1 MGVMQRVQQIC
12 DEFERLC
19 QIPFNDRLRDYK
31 DAGGKIV
38 GILYNQVAE
47 ELVLAAGLLPVR
59 LRAVGSRGDE
69 LADARFTQVNCSEV
83 RCLYDAAARGTFDF
97 IDGLV
102 ATNACDHIRKL
113 YENWADVLKPPY
125 AHLVC
130 FPKRKGDDLQ
140 VAHLAGELANFKSS
154 LEEHFG
160 VQITDEALRAA
171 ISLANEI
178 RALQLKLDNLRAE
191 SANPPITGTQALA
204 VHMAG
209 TCMPRQ
215 DYKALLSELVDACEG
230 VEGQPGQKRL
240 VVYGG
245 EIDSLPFMEAIE
257 SQGAVVVADSLGGFG
272 RRSEDMQVATDGD
285 LLHNLAYA
293 YLQGRPSEPRLH
305 GTRAERWNYLEGIA
319 AKAHADGF
327 IQVHIPKCDLWS
339 YERLMFDTEVERKGL
354 ACLDLDTEYIFTN
367 AGQTRTRVQ
376 AFVET
381 LTEGGR

>member
-1 MGVMQRVQQIC
+1 MGDMQRIQQIC

-19 QIPFNDRLRDYK
+19 QTPFNDSLRNYK
-31 DAGGKIV
+31 AAGGKIV
-38 GILYNQVAE
+38 GVLYNQVAE
-47 ELVLAAGLLPVR
+47 ELILAAGLLPVR

-113 YENWADVLKPPY
+113 YENWADVLKAPY
-125 AHLVC
+125 TYLVC

-140 VAHLAGELANFKSS
+140 VAHLAGELANFKTS

-160 VQITDEALRAA
+160 VQITDEALREA
-171 ISLANEI
+171 INLANEI

-215 DYKALLSELVDACEG
+215 DYKALLSDLVDACEG

-240 VVYGG
+240 VIYGG
-245 EIDSLPFMEAIE
+245 EIDSLPFMETIDRRFRQAI
-257 SQGAVVVADSLGGFG
+257 
-272 RRSEDMQVATDGD
+272 
-285 LLHNLAYA
+285 
-293 YLQGRPSEPRLH
+293 
-305 GTRAERWNYLEGIA
+305 
-319 AKAHADGF
+319 
-327 IQVHIPKCDLWS
+327 
-339 YERLMFDTEVERKGL
+339 
-354 ACLDLDTEYIFTN
+354 
-367 AGQTRTRVQ
+367 
-376 AFVET
+376 
-381 LTEGGR
+381 